1 MNNSLKVAVSNTTI
15 VDLAGADI
23 LRVFHVSESPDL
35 DIHCIQPGLHVGTYN
50 QMVSR
55 ADYRIN
61 DMESCKQMY
70 AYRLDIHVPKHI
82 YFIADAGS
90 EHDGTAL
97 LEQCKYHSLAAYRN
111 TQEGLTKQHNLSFV
125 VVKPKIIAS
134 ITKLDEVWNAIRVSK
149 QLENMLLCI

>member
-1 MNNSLKVAVSNTTI
+1 MRHSLKVLVSNT
-15 VDLAGADI
+15 VVADLAGADI

-35 DIHCIQPGLHVGTYN
+35 DIHCIRPGLHVGTYN

-55 ADYRIN
+55 ADYKIN

-82 YFIADAGS
+82 PFIADAGS

-97 LEQCKYHSLAAYRN
+97 LEQCKDHSLTAYRN

-125 VVKPKIIAS
+125 VVKPKIVAS
-134 ITKLDEVWNAIRVSK
+134 ITKLDEVWNAIQISHL
-149 QLENMLLCI
+149 LENMLLCS